1 MEQLEMQCSTIIQEN
16 HRLKQQVLQ
25 LQTSYSFL
33 QSQQLQV
40 MVSELEQLVSQVG
53 QSVSKN
59 VSLLEYAVKKEYD
72 NFQLLINIKSRPQTG
87 QRTEKVNLNAVLL
100 EVIEQLRKMGQ
111 KLDSSFEDNY
121 KQISD

>member
-1 MEQLEMQCSTIIQEN
+1 M
-16 HRLKQQVLQ
+16 
-25 LQTSYSFL
+25 QTSYSFL

-40 MVSELEQLVSQVG
+40 MASELEQLVSQVG

-87 QRTEKVNLNAVLL
+87 QRTEKANLNTVLL
-100 EVIEQLRKMGQ
+100 EAIEQLRKMGQ